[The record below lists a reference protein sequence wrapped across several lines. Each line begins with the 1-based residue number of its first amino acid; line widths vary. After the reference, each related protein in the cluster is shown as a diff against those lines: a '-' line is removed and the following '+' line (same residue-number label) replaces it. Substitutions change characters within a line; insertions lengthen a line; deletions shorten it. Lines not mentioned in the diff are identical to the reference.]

1 MPFYGV
7 LQYLTINKNSN
18 RTDVKG
24 ESANFLDYS
33 EVSFTRGEERSLE
46 EGFYLAD
53 SLMQSIINLEVIA
66 AERGRGGELTP
77 T

>member
-7 LQYLTINKNSN
+7 LQFITINKNSN
-18 RTDVKG
+18 QTDVKG

-33 EVSFTRGEERSLE
+33 EVSFIGGEERSLE
-46 EGFYLAD
+46 EGFYFAD

-66 AERGRGGELTP
+66 AERGRGWGLTP